1 MKNLITI
8 FSILLLASSITIAQT
23 PCVGG
28 DAAGFPC
35 EGFDMQFNFSSTEM
49 GAVSAN
55 DSWGWT
61 DPQDGKEYALIGL
74 NNGTA
79 FFDLS
84 DPVNVVYL
92 GKLPTHTS
100 NSVWRD
106 VKTYANHAFIV
117 SEAGAHG
124 MQIFDLTR
132 LRNVANPPVTFTED
146 AYNNVFGNAHN
157 IVINE
162 ETGFAYV
169 VGTSTYGGGPHFI
182 DISDPINPTFEGGYA
197 LEGYTHDAQV
207 VVYDG
212 PDTDYTGRE
221 IFMGSNEDRLV
232 IIDVTDKGNPITI
245 SNGTYGNASYTHQ
258 GWFTEDKNYFI
269 VGDEVDELDFGFN
282 TRTIIFDVSDLDDP
296 QFSFEYFGP
305 TLAIDHNGY
314 VKGNTYYLANYHA
327 GMRTID
333 ISDIANGNISE
344 SGFFDSYPANDNTNF
359 NGTWNV
365 YPFFAS
371 GNIIISGSEGFFL
384 VKDPSLGLEDITAE
398 DFSLTPNPAINQLT
412 VSSKNEV
419 ISQVSIFNVL
429 GQHVTNKTFFNNFS
443 ETFDITNLNSGI
455 YTIKI
460 NQNTTKR
467 LIKK

>member
-1 MKNLITI
+1 MKKLIAI
-8 FSILLLASSITIAQT
+8 FSILLLLSSITIAQT

-28 DAAGFPC
+28 NAGGFSC
-35 EGFDMQFNFSSTEM
+35 EGFDMLFNISSAEID
-49 GAVSAN
+49 AVWAN

-74 NNGTA
+74 DNGTA
-79 FFDLS
+79 FFDIS

-92 GKLPTHTS
+92 GKLPTHTT
-100 NSVWRD
+100 NSDWRD

-146 AYNNVFGNAHN
+146 GYYNVFGSAHN

-162 ETGFAYV
+162 ETGFAYAL
-169 VGTSTYGGGPHFI
+169 GTSTFDGGPHFM
-182 DISDPINPTFEGGYA
+182 DISDPINPTFIGGYNS
-197 LEGYTHDAQV
+197 EGYTHDAQV

-221 IFMGSNEDRLV
+221 IFMGSNEDKLV
-232 IIDVTDKGNPITI
+232 IVDVTDKGNPITI
-245 SNGTYGNASYTHQ
+245 SNLTYGNSSYTHQ

-269 VGDEVDELDFGFN
+269 VGDEGDELDFGFN
-282 TRTIIFDVSDLDDP
+282 TRTIIFDVSDLDNP

-314 VKGNTYYLANYHA
+314 VKGDTYYLANYHA
-327 GMRTID
+327 GMRAID

-344 SGFFDSYPANDNTNF
+344 SGFFDSYPADDNTYY

-371 GNIIISGSEGFFL
+371 GNIIISGTEGFFL
-384 VKDPSLGLEDITAE
+384 VKNSILGIEDNAIE
-398 DFSLTPNPAINQLT
+398 DFVFTPNPATNIINIEGNSTQL
-412 VSSKNEV
+412 
-419 ISQVSIFNVL
+419 QVSIYDTLGRKLFSQNVMNQL
-429 GQHVTNKTFFNNFS
+429 DVSWLQ
-443 ETFDITNLNSGI
+443 SGTYI
-455 YTIKI
+455 VQLTDGTKS
-460 NQNTTKR
+460 TTSK
-467 LIKK
+467 LIKM